1 MIKSSIILIHYAANG
16 LEVMSS
22 IIDIEIIVS
31 FFILIIRDTLYYLI
45 CKYQDYIYI
54 NNIIFFYYINSKK
67 FIFELRCNFEP
78 SKVYITSYQSH
89 IIFYQSAY
97 LSRNLDALN
106 QDSQRIELISR
117 LHRSNHRSSD
127 CITSI

>member
-31 FFILIIRDTLYYLI
+31 FFILIIKDTLYYLI

-54 NNIIFFYYINSKK
+54 LITLFSFIISTQK
-67 FIFELRCNFEP
+67 
-78 SKVYITSYQSH
+78 SSS
-89 IIFYQSAY
+89 
-97 LSRNLDALN
+97 
-106 QDSQRIELISR
+106 
-117 LHRSNHRSSD
+117 SN
-127 CITSI
+127 